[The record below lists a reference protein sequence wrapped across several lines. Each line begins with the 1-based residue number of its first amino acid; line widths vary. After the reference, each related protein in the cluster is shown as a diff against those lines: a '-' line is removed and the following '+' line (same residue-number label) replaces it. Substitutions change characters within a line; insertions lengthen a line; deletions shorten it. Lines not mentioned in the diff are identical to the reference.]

1 MGDVGGG
8 GGGGVWVLYD
18 RVMLLT
24 SPISFTDCY
33 FEENILSEA
42 RGGGISIQY
51 LGTGGL
57 GSIPPTKFQESPV
70 SLARC
75 HFNGNV
81 LNSTEVFSLLNDL
94 I

>member
-1 MGDVGGG
+1 VGDDDGG
-8 GGGGVWVLYD
+8 GGGGVWVLYGELT
-18 RVMLLT
+18 VFT
-24 SPISFTDCY
+24 SPISFTDCC

-42 RGGGISIQY
+42 RGGGISIQFR
-51 LGTGGL
+51 GTGGL
-57 GSIPPTKFQESPV
+57 GSIGPSSFEESPV

-81 LNSTEVFSLLNDL
+81 LNSTVVFSLLNDL